1 MNEEL
6 LNDTQEEAR
15 VEQEVN
21 IEELVENLK
30 KQGLAND
37 EILKALEQMVQE
49 GQITEEDLEK
59 AKALLE
65 GEERKE
71 ASDLFGVDLTK
82 ETI

>member
-49 GQITEEDLEK
+49 GQITEEALEK
-59 AKALLE
+59 AKELLE

-71 ASDLFGVDLTK
+71 ASDLFGVDITK

>member
-1 MNEEL
+1 
-6 LNDTQEEAR
+6 
-15 VEQEVN
+15 
-21 IEELVENLK
+21 
-30 KQGLAND
+30 
-37 EILKALEQMVQE
+37 MVQE

>member
-6 LNDTQEEAR
+6 FNDTQEEAR

-59 AKALLE
+59 AKAMLE
-65 GEERKE
+65 GGERKE